1 MSTFNHNSV
10 IDYSRTHFHNP
21 NIPKS
26 IVLFKDNATHFGIFE
41 IKIKDNILQDISIQV
56 PIHIFLS
63 IDCSESM
70 NDICNDGKTK
80 LEHMKQT
87 IKNILSVLHKN
98 KDTTFSIQAQ
108 TFNENITKLELD
120 LLLDLDVLLVQIDE
134 LTANNSTNIEIALRN
149 ASEEIKNY
157 KQKNPSYN
165 ITHIFLTDG
174 EITEGIND
182 YNTLLSLVPT
192 RCSNIFIGY
201 GEEHDVN
208 LLSHL
213 ASNRRTSEYRF
224 IDKPENAGLVYGEI
238 IHSIIYKA
246 IEDVRIETEYG
257 EIYDFLTN
265 KWERE
270 INIGNLLMGQKKTFY
285 IRSKYTNRFIISV
298 IGKNMK
304 NYTINKFLNN
314 SNNYDIQATAFKHFD
329 DIEPDLNAHMFRQKT
344 QVLLYIS
351 KEFSKIKKTRLNAL
365 SYEDELNCVKSQLN
379 MFYKILK
386 HYINKINKNNN
397 NRLKE
402 FIDMLCDDIY
412 IAYKSIGTTYGKMYT
427 LSRQLSNGLQQTYL
441 CNPSIPISGI
451 NFTPTEL
458 SSFMRFTDLQIQT
471 QAQTQIQTQIQTQ
484 TQSPQIEYD
493 IEKYIPSKIHISP
506 YKTNETLKLMR
517 EVSGNPNTNTNS
529 FQTKT
534 LTIVK
539 LEDLV

>member
-1 MSTFNHNSV
+1 MSIFNHNSI

-21 NIPKS
+21 NIPPS
-26 IVLFKDNATHFGIFE
+26 IALFNDNTTHFGIFE
-41 IKIKDNILQDISIQV
+41 IKIKDIMSHDIDMSI

-87 IKNILSVLHKN
+87 IKNILSILHKN
-98 KDTTFSIQAQ
+98 KDITFSIQAQ
-108 TFNENITKLELD
+108 TFDENITKLELD

-134 LTANNSTNIEIALRN
+134 LTANNSTNIEVALRN
-149 ASEEIKNY
+149 ASEEIKKY
-157 KQKNPSYN
+157 KEKNPSYE

-174 EITEGIND
+174 EITEGKND

-192 RCSNIFIGY
+192 GCSNIFIGY

-213 ASNRRTSEYRF
+213 ASNRRTNQYRF
-224 IDKPENAGLVYGEI
+224 IDQPENAGLVYGEI

-246 IEDVRIETEYG
+246 IEDVRLEVEYG
-257 EIYDFLTN
+257 EIYDFFTN
-265 KWERE
+265 KWEQE

-285 IRSKYTNRFIISV
+285 IRSKHTNRFIISV

-304 NYTINKFLNN
+304 NNTINKFLNN
-314 SNNYDIQATAFKHFD
+314 SNTYDIQATAFKHFD
-329 DIEPDLNAHMFRQKT
+329 DIEPDLNAHMFRQKA

-351 KEFSKIKKTRLNAL
+351 KEFSKIKKTRLNRL
-365 SYEDELNCVKSQLN
+365 SYEDELNCIKSQLN
-379 MFYKILK
+379 MFYKIMK
-386 HYINKINKNNN
+386 HYINIIKPNN
-397 NRLKE
+397 NRLQE

-412 IAYKSIGTTYGKMYT
+412 IAYKSIGTTYGNMYT
-427 LSRQLSNGLQQTYL
+427 ISRQLSNGLQQTYL
-441 CNPSIPISGI
+441 CNPIIPISGI

-458 SSFMRFTDLQIQT
+458 LSSNYNPYMRFNDLQIQT
-471 QAQTQIQTQIQTQ
+471 QTQPKKNIK
-484 TQSPQIEYD
+484 YD
-493 IEKYIPSKIHISP
+493 IERYIPSKKYISP
-506 YKTNETLKLMR
+506 YKTNETINLMR
-517 EVSGNPNTNTNS
+517 EVSGKSNIDT
-529 FQTKT
+529 FKTKT